1 MSKSRESR
9 LRDINKKRRRRR
21 RAKMVFFGSLVLAVL
36 LIALIYIS
44 EIRERTYR
52 TYEVLSSSEHT
63 DDMATGFL
71 PYGNGM
77 IRYNRNGA
85 LAYDRDAKPI
95 WKGSY
100 EMQNPI
106 GDVCKE
112 YAVVA
117 DRGNKLIEIFNKKG
131 SVGNIR
137 TNKNILK
144 VEVAQQGV
152 VAVLSEDH
160 DSNYIN
166 LYSKDGKELV
176 DAKIT
181 SVSEEGYP
189 IDIALSE
196 NGKKLVVSHI
206 AVNQGQLV
214 SYLAFYNFGEVGQN
228 EPGRLVAGVFYKNA
242 VIPRVAF
249 LNNDYVC
256 VYKEDSVML
265 FHMEEIPELIIEHE
279 VEEEI
284 KSILYDERHYG
295 LVLESKDALHKNLL
309 LYNLKGKKVLEEK
322 IDFNYDKIFL
332 YGEEIIIHDNLSA
345 KIFKLNGIEKF
356 SYTFSNNI
364 SAIYPI
370 NNIERYLLVGEDR
383 ISSIKLI
390 N

>member
-1 MSKSRESR
+1 MSKSRKNR
-9 LRDINKKRRRRR
+9 LRDINKRKRRRR
-21 RAKMVFFGSLVLAVL
+21 RAKIVFFGALILAVL
-36 LIALIYIS
+36 LIALIYIT

-52 TYEVLSSSEHT
+52 AYEVLSSSDYT

-71 PYGNGM
+71 PYGEGM

-85 LAYDRDAKPI
+85 LAYNRDAKPI
-95 WKGSY
+95 WNGSY

-117 DRGNKLIEIFNKKG
+117 DRGDKSIEIFNKKG
-131 SVGNIR
+131 SVGRIITIN
-137 TNKNILK
+137 NILK

-152 VAVLSEDH
+152 VAVLSGDE

-181 SVSEEGYP
+181 NVSEEGYP
-189 IDIALSE
+189 IDISLSE
-196 NGKKLVVSHI
+196 DGKKLVVSHI
-206 AVNQGQLV
+206 AVNQGELV

-228 EPGRLVAGVFYKNA
+228 EPGRLVGGVFYKNV
-242 VIPRVAF
+242 VIPRVTF
-249 LNNDYVC
+249 LNNDYVG

-279 VEEEI
+279 FEEEI
-284 KSILYDERHYG
+284 KSILYDEKHYG
-295 LVLESKDALHKNLL
+295 LVLERKDALHKKIL
-309 LYNLKGKKVLEEK
+309 LYNLKGKKVLEEE

-332 YGEEIIIHDNLSA
+332 YDEEIIIYDNLSA

-370 NNIERYLLVGEDR
+370 NKIERYLLVGGDKV
-383 ISSIKLI
+383 SSIKLI